1 MRMIDNFRTPVER
14 GMIEA
19 LERIV
24 MGTVTDIGYAMGYK
38 DPSNQV
44 IRHHTKSLLEEDI
57 IRICGY
63 AGGRR
68 RPVYVLADRRVRND

>member
-24 MGTVTDIGYAMGYK
+24 MGTAADISHAMGQK
-38 DPSNQV
+38 PRNDV
-44 IRHHTKSLLEEDI
+44 VRHHTKSLIRDEI
-57 IRICGY
+57 IHVCGHV
-63 AGGRR
+63 GIHNH
-68 RPVYVLADRRVRND
+68 PVYALVNRRMSE